1 MITVDDDQV
10 RSCGGDSG
18 GIPVPTSDDAAA
30 GRQMLTTMGEHHQQ
44 QLTVSRIR
52 TAVSM
57 LTRRTGHARFR
68 RGPVAERH
76 HASSSDHHQLRPPA
90 AGGGVALDLDL
101 LVAKTCDDAA
111 AGFSASA
118 SWTSSSLPSTTSL
131 TAGEGSVSKG
141 HAQQQG
147 CGALFFVQPV
157 SGGGGGGGHSAGKPL
172 RLAPSSMQ
180 QQHHHHASPGYSSP
194 GNALELEDGKC
205 HDHARSENDAAAAGG
220 KTHGDRCH
228 CSKKRYVQH
237 ILLLIKRPLPPM
249 MDSIIGMQEI
259 AREAGGGPRAGDQL
273 PERGH
278 PAGRLLVAQ
287 VRPEAHQGLAVP
299 AVSDRSMN
307 IIYVHILVLP
317 RDYSWSMIFVSD
329 ACVRAAATISAAR
342 CAGARRGSTWS
353 ETPASRRCSSSP
365 TRATTAT
372 RTGRPAASRRR
383 TRTARR
389 RPVELNL
396 RARQLAS

>member
-1 MITVDDDQV
+1 MDSLTCSPVATMITVDDDQV

-18 GIPVPTSDDAAA
+18 GIPVHTSGDDAAA
-30 GRQMLTTMGEHHQQ
+30 GRQMLTAMGEHHHQ

-90 AGGGVALDLDL
+90 AGGGVALDL

-141 HAQQQG
+141 RAQQQG

-157 SGGGGGGGHSAGKPL
+157 SGGGHSAGKPL

-180 QQHHHHASPGYSSP
+180 QHASPGYSSP

-205 HDHARSENDAAAAGG
+205 HDRARSENDAAAAAG

-228 CSKKRYVQH
+228 CSKERYVNT
-237 ILLLIKRPLPPM
+237 
-249 MDSIIGMQEI
+249 STT
-259 AREAGGGPRAGDQL
+259 
-273 PERGH
+273 
-278 PAGRLLVAQ
+278 
-287 VRPEAHQGLAVP
+287 HQTP
-299 AVSDRSMN
+299 
-307 IIYVHILVLP
+307 
-317 RDYSWSMIFVSD
+317 
-329 ACVRAAATISAAR
+329 AATGTNNDGLHNR
-342 CAGARRGSTWS
+342 HAGN
-353 ETPASRRCSSSP
+353 
-365 TRATTAT
+365 RA
-372 RTGRPAASRRR
+372 
-383 TRTARR
+383 
-389 RPVELNL
+389 
-396 RARQLAS
+396 

>member
-18 GIPVPTSDDAAA
+18 GVPVPSGDDDAA
-30 GRQMLTTMGEHHQQ
+30 GRQILTTMGEHHQQ
-44 QLTVSRIR
+44 QLTMSRIR

-118 SWTSSSLPSTTSL
+118 SWTSSSMPSTTSL

-141 HAQQQG
+141 RAQQQG

-157 SGGGGGGGHSAGKPL
+157 SGGGGDGHSAGKPL

-180 QQHHHHASPGYSSP
+180 QQHASPGYSSP
-194 GNALELEDGKC
+194 GNALEDGKC
-205 HDHARSENDAAAAGG
+205 HDRARSENDAAAAAG

-228 CSKKRYVQH
+228 CSNKRKSRV
-237 ILLLIKRPLPPM
+237 KR
-249 MDSIIGMQEI
+249 
-259 AREAGGGPRAGDQL
+259 
-273 PERGH
+273 
-278 PAGRLLVAQ
+278 V
-287 VRPEAHQGLAVP
+287 VRVP
-299 AVSDRSMN
+299 AISSRNAD
-307 IIYVHILVLP
+307 IP
-317 RDYSWSMIFVSD
+317 PDDYSWRKYGQKPIKGSPYPRGYYKCST
-329 ACVRAAATISAAR
+329 VRGCPAR
-342 CAGARRGSTWS
+342 KHVERDPG
-353 ETPASRRCSSSP
+353 EPAMLIVTYEGDHRHED
-365 TRATTAT
+365 
-372 RTGRPAASRRR
+372 RPAGGVAQTDQDR
-383 TRTARR
+383 TTT
-389 RPVELNL
+389 
-396 RARQLAS
+396 SS

>member
-1 MITVDDDQV
+1 VDSLTCLATMITVDDDQV

-18 GIPVPTSDDAAA
+18 GVPVPTSDAAAA
-30 GRQMLTTMGEHHQQ
+30 GRQMLTTMGEHHHQ

-141 HAQQQG
+141 RAQQQG

-157 SGGGGGGGHSAGKPL
+157 SGGGGDGHSAGKPL

-180 QQHHHHASPGYSSP
+180 QQHACPGYSSP
-194 GNALELEDGKC
+194 GNALEDGKC
-205 HDHARSENDAAAAGG
+205 HDRARSENDAAAAAG

-228 CSKKRYVQH
+228 CSNKRYVQH
-237 ILLLIKRPLPPM
+237 ILLLIKRPLPLM
-249 MDSIIGMQEI
+249 TDSIIGMQEI
-259 AREAGGGPRAGDQL
+259 AREAGGPRAGDQL

-278 PAGRLLVAQ
+278 PAGRPLVAQ

-317 RDYSWSMIFVSD
+317 RDYSWSMILYLTR
-329 ACVRAAATISAAR
+329 ACVRAAATTSAAR

-372 RTGRPAASRRR
+372 RTGRPAAARRR
-383 TRTARR
+383 TKTARR

-396 RARQLAS
+396 RAS